1 MPSTALTQPTF
12 LPMSRQEMDALGWDA
27 LDILFI
33 TGDAYVDHP
42 AFGVALLGRWLVA
55 HGFRVGICAQPRW
68 DDTSDI
74 ECMGRPT
81 LFAGITAGA
90 LDSML
95 AHYTAF
101 RKKRHD
107 DSYTPGGK
115 AGARPNRA
123 SIVYANLARRAFPG
137 LPLILGGIEASL
149 RRISHYDFWS
159 DSLRRSLLLDAKAH
173 MLVYGMGER
182 AIVDIAKHCA
192 AGHDLEYIDGTAWM
206 QKSEDVRYDREY
218 IDLPSHEA
226 MLEDASLLMDVTL
239 TLEKHVHAGVQGVQ
253 AAQTAENPQHSKG
266 QNTQHHKQRHLRP
279 TPHLRQNHQH
289 RELLIAP
296 PALPLNQEEMD
307 QLYALP
313 FQRAA
318 HPSYTASIAAE
329 EMLRTSI
336 TSHRG
341 CGGGCAFCSLA
352 LHQGRH
358 ISSRSAASL
367 HTEAVGMTKKKGF
380 TGSISDVGGPTAN
393 MWQGRCTSPK
403 PCTRH
408 SCCHPKV
415 CPFFAT
421 PQMNHVHV
429 LRSIKNLPGIK
440 HVRVASGIRADI
452 AMHEPK
458 AIHAY
463 TEEFTGGQ
471 LKIAPEH
478 SAPEVLHLMRK
489 PPLHV
494 FETFLS
500 AFQKHCEKVGREQ
513 YVVPYLM
520 SAYPGCSDD
529 DMRHLAAWLRERHW
543 KPQQVQCFIPTPG
556 TVATAMFYTGLDTQK
571 EPIFVARTD
580 AQRLQQHRILMPS
593 VGRPPQKNMR
603 KPSHGHAEKGPQA
616 RHNTA
621 TGKMDKSAGKSPEK
635 RAKPQ
640 ASRRPRKSSR

>member
-1 MPSTALTQPTF
+1 MISAPLAQPPF
-12 LPMSRQEMDALGWDA
+12 LPMSQEEMHALGWDA

-55 HGFRVGICAQPRW
+55 HGFRVGICAQPQW
-68 DDTSDI
+68 ENTEDI
-74 ECMGRPT
+74 ERMGRPK

-107 DSYTPGGK
+107 DSYTPGGQ

-149 RRISHYDFWS
+149 RRMSHYDFWS

-182 AIVDIAKHCA
+182 AILDIARHCA
-192 AGHDLEYIDGTAWM
+192 DGHALEYINGTTWM
-206 QKSEDVRYDREY
+206 QKIEDVRYDVEY
-218 IDLPSHEA
+218 IDLPSHED
-226 MLEDASLLMDVTL
+226 MLADASLLMDITL
-239 TLEKHVHAGVQGVQ
+239 LMEKHVHAGSQECQKQ
-253 AAQTAENPQHSKG
+253 ATA
-266 QNTQHHKQRHLRP
+266 
-279 TPHLRQNHQH
+279 HLRQRHQN
-289 RELLIAP
+289 RELLMAP
-296 PALPLNQEEMD
+296 PALPLSQEEMD
-307 QLYALP
+307 VLYALP

-318 HPSYTASIAAE
+318 HPSYTAPIPAE

-352 LHQGRH
+352 LHQGRR
-358 ISSRSAASL
+358 ISSRSGDSL
-367 HTEAVGMTKKKGF
+367 RQEAVNMTKKKGF
-380 TGSISDVGGPTAN
+380 HGSISDVGGPTAN
-393 MWQGRCTSPK
+393 MWQGQCTSTK

-415 CPFFAT
+415 CPFFKT
-421 PQMNHVHV
+421 PQMNHVNL
-429 LRSIKNLPGIK
+429 LRSIKDISGIK

-478 SAPEVLHLMRK
+478 SAPEVLNLMRK

-494 FETFLS
+494 FEIFLQ
-500 AFQKHCEKVGREQ
+500 AFQKHCQKVGREQ

-520 SAYPGCSDD
+520 SAYPGCSNE
-529 DMRHLAAWLRERHW
+529 DMKHLAAWLEERHW

-556 TVATAMFYTGLDTQK
+556 TVATAMFYTGLDAQK
-571 EPIFVARTD
+571 EPIYVARTD
-580 AQRLQQHRILMPS
+580 AARLHQHRILMPNM
-593 VGRPPQKNMR
+593 GRPPEKRQKQHDRSKQHKPQQSTEKAQRQGQNHERTKTGTTGR
-603 KPSHGHAEKGPQA
+603 KPVL
-616 RHNTA
+616 
-621 TGKMDKSAGKSPEK
+621 
-635 RAKPQ
+635 
-640 ASRRPRKSSR
+640 SRKNAQRTR

>member
-1 MPSTALTQPTF
+1 MIQAPFMPLTPLAQPAF
-12 LPMSRQEMDALGWDA
+12 LPMSREEMNALGWDA

-55 HGFRVGICAQPRW
+55 HGFKVGICAQPQW
-68 DDTSDI
+68 QDTSDI
-74 ECMGRPT
+74 ECMGRPK

-123 SIVYANLARRAFPG
+123 SIIYANLARRAFPG
-137 LPLILGGIEASL
+137 LPLVLGGIEASL
-149 RRISHYDFWS
+149 RRMTHYDFWS

-182 AIVDIAKHCA
+182 AILDIACHIA
-192 AGHDLEYIDGTAWM
+192 AGHALEYIDGTAWM
-206 QKSEDVRYDREY
+206 QKCEDVRYDREY
-218 IDLPSHEA
+218 IDLPTHEE
-226 MLEDASLLMDVTL
+226 MLENAPLLMDVTL
-239 TLEKHVHAGVQGVQ
+239 AMEKHVHDGSRADASTPQ
-253 AAQTAENPQHSKG
+253 A
-266 QNTQHHKQRHLRP
+266 RP
-279 TPHLRQNHQH
+279 TPYLRQNHQS
-289 RELLIAP
+289 RDLLIAP
-296 PALPLNQEEMD
+296 PAQSLSQAEMD
-307 QLYALP
+307 ALYALP

-318 HPSYTASIAAE
+318 HPRYTAPIPAE

-352 LHQGRH
+352 LHQGRRL
-358 ISSRSAASL
+358 SSRSAESL
-367 HTEAVGMTKKKGF
+367 HAEACAMTKKKGF
-380 TGSISDVGGPTAN
+380 SGSISDVGGPTAN
-393 MWQGRCTSPK
+393 MWQGECTSSK
-403 PCTRH
+403 PCARH

-415 CPFFAT
+415 CPFFKT
-421 PQMNHVHV
+421 PQMAHVNL
-429 LRSIKNLPGIK
+429 LRSIKGLSGIK

-478 SAPEVLHLMRK
+478 SSPEVLHLMRK
-489 PPLHV
+489 PPLEV

-500 AFQKHCEKVGREQ
+500 AFQKHCQKVGREQ

-520 SAYPGCSDD
+520 SAYPGCSND
-529 DMRHLAAWLRERHW
+529 DMQHLAAWLHQRHW

-556 TVATAMFYTGLDTQK
+556 TVATAMFYTGLDMHK
-571 EPIFVARTD
+571 KPIYVAKSD
-580 AQRLQQHRILMPS
+580 AERLHQHRILMPN
-593 VGRPPQKNMR
+593 VGRPPQKGNPR
-603 KPSHGHAEKGPQA
+603 EKQW
-616 RHNTA
+616 
-621 TGKMDKSAGKSPEK
+621 EK
-635 RAKPQ
+635 REGSSRTHGGQKASESSNKTSHAKKGEKAKPK
-640 ASRRPRKSSR
+640 APRPWHNEHKKKRG